1 MHMCMVA
8 AAIAN
13 GGVMMEPRL
22 LQDVTSASGVNRLKF
37 TSATYRTAL
46 SYSLAEE
53 IKGYMAAVV
62 QSGTAKQAAVSGL
75 TICGKT
81 GSAESNDDGR
91 PVTHG
96 WFIGFIDDDDYPYA
110 VAVLVEDVNDGDG
123 GGSVAAPPFPR
134 RIFFTYLK
142 EKQPGF
148 SFPDRQRVMLL
159 GCTHVFH
166 VSRFPHFFAKACAAH
181 AFDFHFFS
189 RAKPRK
195 PCRFRGFV
203 RVRTGRRC

>member
-1 MHMCMVA
+1 MVENSSYPTTNRTQFEIAWSGAGQSAITASPMHMCMVA

-123 GGSVAAPPFPR
+123 GGSVAAP
-134 RIFFTYLK
+134 IAQDIFTYLK
-142 EKQPGF
+142 ENSP
-148 SFPDRQRVMLL
+148 
-159 GCTHVFH
+159 
-166 VSRFPHFFAKACAAH
+166 VSP
-181 AFDFHFFS
+181 S
-189 RAKPRK
+189 Q
-195 PCRFRGFV
+195 V
-203 RVRTGRRC
+203 VSE

>member
-1 MHMCMVA
+1 
-8 AAIAN
+8 
-13 GGVMMEPRL
+13 MMEPRL

-123 GGSVAAPPFPR
+123 GGSVAAP
-134 RIFFTYLK
+134 IAQDIFTYLK
-142 EKQPGF
+142 ENSP
-148 SFPDRQRVMLL
+148 
-159 GCTHVFH
+159 
-166 VSRFPHFFAKACAAH
+166 VSP
-181 AFDFHFFS
+181 S
-189 RAKPRK
+189 Q
-195 PCRFRGFV
+195 V
-203 RVRTGRRC
+203 VSE